1 MIRQAGFGQ
10 MNRLAG
16 PVRFPF
22 GAVARL
28 RLIGASDQ
36 PVTGRLTMLLG
47 CPPLNLVVLALV
59 LVEPD
64 LA

>member
-1 MIRQAGFGQ
+1 